1 MEIDAFINGNR
12 EIIDNVTSVEFGY
25 GDNVCVMHVKDGVK
39 SVTHIPYR
47 AVNRIY

>member
-1 MEIDAFINGNR
+1 MEIDAFINGKR
-12 EIIDNVTSVEFGY
+12 EIIDNVKSVEFGY

>member
-12 EIIDNVTSVEFGY
+12 ETLDNVTSVEFGY